1 MRVLMGMEG
10 FSDAIDEARITDL
23 CVSCMR
29 TLGLPES
36 TELSVS
42 FVDND
47 IIAELNEEYRGKEGP
62 TDVLSFECD
71 NIDDDFPGEQDE
83 LDYTLGDIIIA
94 PDVARAQAQELH
106 ETLSDEIELLVVHGV
121 LHLCGYDHIEDD
133 EAALMEQK
141 QQELLALWRAHSE
154 GGE

>member
-1 MRVLMGMEG
+1 MRVLMSMEG
-10 FSDAIDEARITDL
+10 FSDVIDEARIADL

-47 IIAELNEEYRGKEGP
+47 AIAELNEEYRGKEGP

-71 NIDDDFPGEQDE
+71 NVDDGFPGEQDE

-106 ETLSDEIELLVVHGV
+106 EALSDEIELLVVHGV
-121 LHLCGYDHIEDD
+121 LHLCGYDHIEDG
-133 EAALMEQK
+133 EAALMEKK